1 MWQTV
6 PEAGNIGWFG
16 RRFATATRQVQP
28 PPTRHDAPDS
38 PPAAA
43 RPVAPYASAVAAAF
57 APRLGA
63 GPL

>member
-16 RRFATATRQVQP
+16 RVVRAP
-28 PPTRHDAPDS
+28 PRPHPAPL
-38 PPAAA
+38 A
-43 RPVAPYASAVAAAF
+43 RPPRLASPARSLRYASAVAADF

-63 GPL
+63 EPP